1 MKLIDIVQ
9 LTNSKFLNM
18 YKLKLNNKLINFNP
32 GTRVIDLI
40 DKNEVKQ
47 YMVCKI
53 NQTIKELT
61 YPLSE
66 KHDNSEITLLTLEHK
81 EAGRAYEATLRYI
94 ISMAFSNFFTS
105 AGAQLLRYSSA
116 SQNWRLRFFVWQ
128 RPEHLFSSKDASSG
142 AISLMIN

>member
-1 MKLIDIVQ
+1 
-9 LTNSKFLNM
+9 M

-61 YPLSE
+61 YPLSV
-66 KHDNSEITLLTLEHK
+66 KNSFLSSDITPSPLGNIKL
-81 EAGRAYEATLRYI
+81 I
-94 ISMAFSNFFTS
+94 I
-105 AGAQLLRYSSA
+105 
-116 SQNWRLRFFVWQ
+116 RLN
-128 RPEHLFSSKDASSG
+128 
-142 AISLMIN
+142 II